1 MNKNESK
8 NTFDPD
14 KFIKEGSILNSSK
27 LFKFYQLLDNQKATN
42 NNIPAS
48 DDDDVDGEREGDGD
62 EQKKHLA
69 ELKKH
74 LENIFSKW
82 DSICKSTDDY
92 KIKCYEYLKYWLY
105 GKIAE
110 KKLNFFR
117 IRELNEYLNKL
128 IKEEPSIINEDCTKN
143 FIKCAPI
150 EVLHNKKILYDF
162 LEYYIYLNDEL
173 SKIDENVKGK
183 YCKYITH
190 IFELY
195 HKLYE
200 EDRQWG
206 LTHRYENE
214 LKLFRTIFEKENA
227 LSSLKSKCN
236 IDNLLIKSFKDVRT
250 TDMLEEDHFRGRTTS
265 NRYDNNFTN
274 IKSEYENII
283 EELPSSKIY
292 VKLSEGASDTEYKS
306 NHCDNLNVDKDQ
318 MKEICKKMARNI
330 KTLPNNSEMNGLNH
344 RDRCTY
350 LNFWIYR
357 EISKLYPNEDKNLTD
372 ITDVYNL
379 IDANIKINMDLI
391 KYYSNTKN
399 DQTAQST
406 LGTSSQSAPAFV
418 KHHELSKH
426 EPCYFNYDC
435 TFSECREMKH
445 LYEYFK
451 TYDKIKGNI
460 KCVKAENDKYFKYIK
475 YISFLYNKHKNEKG
489 CCSWGAEICPDYFLS
504 CDEYY
509 NPNKIVTAI
518 ESSDIETCN
527 NIKNSSTP
535 NVYAET
541 SIIKPEDENNMYIKY
556 FTCSYVTHP
565 KFGKKGLR
573 CQQPEY
579 SSLRKNKFAA
589 VRPVYKAQTGNS
601 ELRGKKLTINGKSIN
616 AVLISDSNAKI
627 AEKYGAGNSM
637 PAYNYT
643 LFPEIRGAA
652 RKAYVKQSAEACKNG
667 EIKAGMEE
675 YCRKSKQYN
684 DIINGAKLQPEKRIE
699 VNDTQNSENIDAPA
713 NETSFLN
720 DILQQLP
727 VRMGAVSLASL
738 GAVTMLFMYY
748 KFTPFG
754 SWLRNTI
761 GGKKKMKH
769 GNDIEPRISVNYQ
782 QDHMPQISQK
792 KRIKIAYQSS

>member
-1 MNKNESK
+1 MSKSESEK
-8 NTFDPD
+8 TFDPD
-14 KFIKEGSILNSSK
+14 NFIKEESVLNTSK
-27 LFKFYQLLDNQKATN
+27 LFKFYQLLNDQKVSN
-42 NNIPAS
+42 NNIPALDT
-48 DDDDVDGEREGDGD
+48 DDD
-62 EQKKHLA
+62 EQKRHLS

-74 LENIFSKW
+74 IENIFSEW
-82 DSICKSTDDY
+82 DNICNSKDY
-92 KIKCYEYLKYWLY
+92 EKIKCSEYLKYFIY

-110 KKLNFFR
+110 KKLNFFG
-117 IRELNEYLNKL
+117 IRELNNNLKELIEKKL
-128 IKEEPSIINEDCTKN
+128 SIINAKDCTRN

-150 EVLHNKKILYDF
+150 EVLHNKKVLYDF
-162 LEYYIYLNDEL
+162 LEYYISINDEL
-173 SKIDENVKGK
+173 SKIDENTKGK
-183 YCKYITH
+183 YCKYIIH

-206 LTHRYENE
+206 LLQRYENE
-214 LKLFRTIFEKENA
+214 LKLFRDKFTNEKE

-236 IDNLLIKSFKDVRT
+236 IDNSLVESFKNVKT
-250 TDMLEEDHFRGRTTS
+250 TDFLEGNYSRGRAIST
-265 NRYDNNFTN
+265 RYDNRSTK

-292 VKLSEGASDTEYKS
+292 DELSKDTSGSEYKS
-306 NHCDNLNVDKDQ
+306 KYCDNLKFDNDQ
-318 MKEICKKMARNI
+318 MKTICKKMVRNI
-330 KTLPNNSEMNGLNH
+330 KTLSNNSEMKGLSH

-406 LGTSSQSAPAFV
+406 LGTSSQSPSTFV
-418 KHHELSKH
+418 NHELSKH

-435 TFSECREMKH
+435 TFSECREMKY

-451 TYDKIKGNI
+451 DYDKIKGNI
-460 KCVKAENDKYFKYIK
+460 KCEDRKKDKYIEYLT
-475 YISFLYNKHKNEKG
+475 YISYLYNKHKNEKG
-489 CCSWGAEICPDYFLS
+489 CCSRGVEICPDYFLA

-509 NPNKIVTAI
+509 NPNKIVSAM
-518 ESSDIETCN
+518 ESSDIGTCN
-527 NIKNSSTP
+527 KIKNSPRP
-535 NVYAET
+535 NLSEET
-541 SIIKPEDENNMYIKY
+541 SIDPEDENNMYIKY
-556 FTCSYVTHP
+556 FTCSYVTEP
-565 KFGKKGLR
+565 TFDKKRLR

-589 VRPVYKAQTGNS
+589 VRPVYKAQTSNS
-601 ELRGKKLTINGKSIN
+601 QLRGKKLTINGKTIN
-616 AVLISDSNAKI
+616 AVLISDPNAIIKG
-627 AEKYGAGNSM
+627 KTNSET
-637 PAYNYT
+637 PEHENYYT

-652 RKAYVKQSAEACKNG
+652 RKAYVKEAKEACKNG
-667 EIKAGMEE
+667 TPKKGMET
-675 YCRKSKQYN
+675 YCERSKRYN
-684 DIINGAKLQPEKRIE
+684 DIINGAELQPEKLID
-699 VNDTQNSENIDAPA
+699 VGNTQNLEDIDSPA
-713 NETSFLN
+713 DTSSIN
-720 DILQQLP
+720 DLLQQLP

-769 GNDIEPRISVNYQ
+769 GNQIEPRISVNHQ
-782 QDHMPQISQK
+782 QDHMPQFSQK
-792 KRIKIAYQSS
+792 KRIKIAYQNS